1 MTVRAWRRAREIS
14 QTEMASRLDVH
25 VNTYQNWE
33 NEPEKITIANAMK
46 IAQILGIELNDIDF
60 VTEEH

>member
-46 IAQILGIELNDIDF
+46 ISQILGIELNDIDF